1 MCGLVHVDNV
11 VTGIHLAIEKLELI
25 SGTSVYPSFDLT
37 TSYENMGLL
46 LISAAKEMGFRGI
59 RYKAQQTLTRCL
71 VKRLQRKCEGLLVIL
86 FSQACRTL
94 GSIPSYPKHSPPI
107 AAVTLSNTFAV
118 ETTAAKGRI
127 SCRNH
132 HMALELHPC
141 SAD

>member
-1 MCGLVHVDNV
+1 MRIWGCFLYQPRKRWV
-11 VTGIHLAIEKLELI
+11 
-25 SGTSVYPSFDLT
+25 
-37 TSYENMGLL
+37 
-46 LISAAKEMGFRGI
+46 FRGI
-59 RYKAQQTLTRCL
+59 HHKAQQTLTRCL

-86 FSQACRTL
+86 FSQAYRTL

-118 ETTAAKGRI
+118 ETTAVKGRI

-132 HMALELHPC
+132 HTPLELHPC